1 MMYQNLNQKAILD
14 RLIKQ
19 PIDYQA
25 APKQVTLDLDRQDSY
40 PAFYSRQNDKNWE

>member
-1 MMYQNLNQKAILD
+1 MYQNLNQKAILD

-25 APKQVTLDLDRQDSY
+25 GTKQVACDLDRQDS
-40 PAFYSRQNDKNWE
+40 AFVFPPKTQR

>member
-1 MMYQNLNQKAILD
+1 MYQHFNQKAILD

-25 APKQVTLDLDRQDSY
+25 GTKQVAFDLDRQDSY
-40 PAFYSRQNDKNWE
+40 STFHPQSRSDKN